1 MASDVAACLHE
12 HYSQCLSTHGD
23 TARGADWLDETGRLI
38 RFDVGLDIIQQAA
51 AGAQVVLCDLGC
63 GTGELYRRIR
73 DRAFDNIAYVGLDQS
88 PAAIAMARAKFPEA
102 RFEVADAGAPADLAR
117 IDCDFVFANG
127 LFTVKGAAAHEDM
140 WAFMAATLEGIWP
153 RVRRGIVFNV
163 MSKIVDWERADL
175 FHVSYDELARFLHGL
190 AGRFIGFRADY
201 GLYELMA
208 YALKP
213 VPVEM
218 PAAASSHIVP
228 VCRPSLPTADQLR
241 PYLRALDQGRRYTNH
256 GPLADALS
264 ARLRVALGAGVCL
277 AASGTAGLL
286 GVILAEAGRASDAR
300 PLALCSAHTF
310 VATASAIELAGY
322 RPHALDVD
330 AESWALDPAVVAAH
344 PELGRVGLVAV
355 TAPYGRPVPQAEWR
369 AFSQATGV
377 KVVIDGAAAF
387 EALTADPQRYVG
399 EIPVVL
405 SLHATKAFST
415 AEGGAVV
422 CTDQK
427 MLEKTWAAL
436 NFGFLGRRECAA
448 AGTNGKMS
456 EYHAAIGLSELE
468 RWPSKK
474 AAFGNVARSYAR
486 AAAMRGIADRIV
498 AAPDVASC
506 YCLFNGRD
514 GAECAAVEEVLAAA
528 GIETR
533 RWYGFGLHHEPFY
546 RNMARDALPNAE
558 ALGRRLLG
566 LPMAMDLPE
575 ADVERVVE
583 AIARCLTSRGGEIG

>member
-1 MASDVAACLHE
+1 MADDIAACLHE
-12 HYSQCLSTHGD
+12 YYSQRLSVHGD
-23 TARGADWLDETGRLI
+23 TAQGADWPDEAGRLV

-73 DRAFDNIAYVGLDQS
+73 ERAFGNIAYVGLDRS

-102 RFEVADAGAPADLAR
+102 RFEVADAGSPADLAR

-140 WAFMAATLEGIWP
+140 WAFMASTLEGIWP
-153 RVRRGIVFNV
+153 QVRRGIVFNV
-163 MSKIVDWERADL
+163 MSKVVDWERSDL
-175 FHVSYDELARFLHGL
+175 FHVSYDELARFLHRL

-213 VPVEM
+213 APPEM
-218 PAAASSHIVP
+218 PAAASSHVVP
-228 VCRPSLPTADQLR
+228 VCRPSLPAADQLR
-241 PYLRALDQGRRYTNH
+241 PYLGALDRSRRYTNH
-256 GPLADALS
+256 GPLADALVT
-264 ARLRVALGAGVCL
+264 RLRGVLGAGVCL

-286 GVILAEAGRASDAR
+286 GAILAEAGRAGEER

-310 VATASAIELAGY
+310 VATASAMELAGY

-330 AESWALDPAVVAAH
+330 AESWALDPALVAAH
-344 PELGRVGLVAV
+344 PRLGRVGLVVV

-387 EALTADPQRYVG
+387 EALAADPRRYVG

-405 SLHATKAFST
+405 SLHATKEFST

-422 CTDQK
+422 CSDQDV
-427 MLEKTWAAL
+427 LEKTWAAL
-436 NFGFLGRRECAA
+436 NFGFLGRRECTT

-456 EYHAAIGLSELE
+456 EYHAAIGLAELDH
-468 RWPSKK
+468 WPAKK
-474 AAFGNVARSYAR
+474 AAFGRVARSYAR

-506 YCLFNGRD
+506 YSLFNGRD
-514 GAECAAVEEVLAAA
+514 RAECAAVEGALAAA

-533 RWYGFGLHHEPFY
+533 RWYGLGLHHEPFY
-546 RNMARDALPNAE
+546 RDMAREALPNAE
-558 ALGRRLLG
+558 ALGHRLLG
-566 LPMAMDLPE
+566 LPMAVDLSE
-575 ADVERVVE
+575 ADVERVVDV
-583 AIARCLTSRGGEIG
+583 IARGLTSLGGEIG